1 MAPKHALFGLTI
13 DYFIV
18 AIPLT
23 VGALFGKFLDDN
35 ETERMTLFRDR
46 SALYGGLVKKGEKP
60 SWP

>member
-18 AIPLT
+18 AIPLSI
-23 VGALFGKFLDDN
+23 GALFGKYLDDK